1 LLSILNYERFEL
13 VSLFLKNRKAIY
25 YCVKYHQ
32 TQNEREKE
40 QILEEMKQEGIVLAK
55 RKNKNIESV

>member
-1 LLSILNYERFEL
+1 
-13 VSLFLKNRKAIY
+13 LKNRKAIY